1 MIQRISKNQIRGRIH
16 TRIRHRVRGTAE
28 RPRLAVYRSLGHIY
42 AQLIDDMQG
51 QTLVAAASSEK
62 ALRAA
67 ATEAGKDAA
76 AKGAAAKAEAAKGAA
91 AKSAAAE
98 TAKPETAKADADKS
112 AKGETS
118 KAETVKRAS
127 VKADAGIAPKTGSSE
142 KTPKGAEKGAKGEA
156 EKSAKPDS
164 EKSGAKGKS
173 AKPENTKVSGGNLAG
188 AQLIGKTIADRAKQ
202 KGIKKVVFD
211 RGGYL
216 YHGRIK
222 ALADAAREAGLEF

>member
-1 MIQRISKNQIRGRIH
+1 MIQRISKNEIRGRIH

-51 QTLVAAASSEK
+51 RTLVAAASSEA

-67 ATEAGKDAA
+67 AAEAAKDAA
-76 AKGAAAKAEAAKGAA
+76 AKAESAKGEAAKGAA
-91 AKSAAAE
+91 AKGAAAD
-98 TAKPETAKADADKS
+98 TAEPAKA
-112 AKGETS
+112 AKT
-118 KAETVKRAS
+118 AS
-127 VKADAGIAPKTGSSE
+127 VKGPATGAAKTAASE
-142 KTPKGAEKGAKGEA
+142 KPAKAGDAEKGV
-156 EKSAKPDS
+156 
-164 EKSGAKGKS
+164 KGKR
-173 AKPENTKVSGGNLAG
+173 AKTGTTKVSGGNLAG